1 MLMAR
6 YRVSVWVYPSPS
18 NPRGLEYFRSLVNSK
33 ITRDDFGYVSNYNPA
48 EFDLYHPS
56 ANWRYVDEVAAVRY
70 KYIEFDENEL
80 DIKLLSKILSLISP
94 NGELRSR
101 GMEYYIRL
109 ERINE

>member
-1 MLMAR
+1 MAR
-6 YRVSVWVYPSPS
+6 YRVSVWVYPGSN
-18 NPRGLEYFRSLVNSK
+18 NPRGLEYFRSLINSK
-33 ITRDDFGYVSNYNPA
+33 ITRDDFGYVSSYNPA
-48 EFDLYHPS
+48 EFELFHP
-56 ANWRYVDEVAAVRY
+56 NITDWHGYVDEIAAVRY

-94 NGELRSR
+94 HGELRSR